1 MADPICEIF
10 PSDPV
15 CAVAA
20 PVEEAPVAVEDG
32 ATDEVEEVEE
42 GAEEGAEEGE
52 EMDAEPEV
60 KMEYGAA
67 AATAVAD
74 WNRVFDMANF
84 SMMSPMMSNVTFFGV
99 AASWAAYSAL
109 EAFRYRSAST
119 YYDSAKILDTDE
131 YYKLSDTVKFY
142 GGLAV
147 GGILAVTQLLAIF
160 GIAVPLNATVWMYLG
175 GFGGL
180 LI

>member
-74 WNRVFDMANF
+74 WTRVFDMANF
-84 SMMSPMMSNVTFFGV
+84 NMMSPMMSNVTFFGV
-99 AASWAAYSAL
+99 AASWASYSAL
-109 EAFRYRSAST
+109 EAFRYRSASD
-119 YYDSAKILDTDE
+119 YYDSIK
-131 YYKLSDTVKFY
+131 
-142 GGLAV
+142 
-147 GGILAVTQLLAIF
+147 
-160 GIAVPLNATVWMYLG
+160 
-175 GFGGL
+175 
-180 LI
+180 